1 MTDGYSLQGT
11 LDGLASTLRTAG
23 SNLGGIGAPPA
34 TPDAGDLTGN
44 LAMMMVGFTDSAAE
58 VVLGVSVAGDNVA
71 AGSETYLNM
80 EDSARQGLPTVQ

>member
-1 MTDGYSLQGT
+1 
-11 LDGLASTLRTAG
+11 
-23 SNLGGIGAPPA
+23 
-34 TPDAGDLTGN
+34 
-44 LAMMMVGFTDSAAE
+44 MMMVGFTDSAAE